1 MWVDEGRQGQSSGFR
16 GRFSDQ
22 AVCRT
27 VQHRG
32 WTMTNGT
39 MGNDEGLLTEQDVT
53 RVPEVSLSTLRRWQ
67 REGTGPP
74 CLEIDRPVLYRQ
86 AAVERW
92 STGSMQAGAPPTRTG
107 SRA

>member
-1 MWVDEGRQGQSSGFR
+1 MWVDESRQGQSSGFR

-39 MGNDEGLLTEQDVT
+39 MGNDESLLTEQDV
-53 RVPEVSLSTLRRWQ
+53 
-67 REGTGPP
+67 
-74 CLEIDRPVLYRQ
+74 
-86 AAVERW
+86 RW
-92 STGSMQAGAPPTRTG
+92 STGSMQAGVPPTRTG